1 MNLEDFATAI
11 SALSIPAVYGYY
23 SESISAP
30 YVAYSVSLRNAI
42 HADGIVVYAESW
54 CTLVLVTR
62 HRDLTSEAAIEK
74 LLTDNGISYGDP
86 SYEWDE
92 EHGIHIATYYFQ
104 LEEE

>member
-1 MNLEDFATAI
+1 MNLEDFATVI
-11 SALSIPAVYGYY
+11 STLSIPAVYGYY
-23 SESISAP
+23 SESISVP
-30 YVAYSVSLRNAI
+30 YAAYSVSLRNAI

-54 CTLVLVTR
+54 CTLSLVTR

-92 EHGIHIATYYFQ
+92 EHGIHIVTYYFQ